1 MNDPLRRFKSQPW
14 KPLSQV
20 AGLTTLLVILI
31 EGVLSWIL
39 TQSDPLPRSLSPQSS
54 TPLGIIV
61 TVAAAVGVGILGV
74 YICERWQSQAML
86 NTASLWALIL
96 CLIVGLVLK
105 SLLPLPAILVRL
117 SFNMVVGVVVGV
129 FWKGRPYWH

>member
-39 TQSDPLPRSLSPQSS
+39 TQSDPLPSSLSPLLSP
-54 TPLGIIV
+54 PLGIIV

>member
-39 TQSDPLPRSLSPQSS
+39 TQSDPLPRSLSPLLSP
-54 TPLGIIV
+54 PLGIIV

-105 SLLPLPAILVRL
+105 SLLPLPAILVSL

-129 FWKGRPYWH
+129 FWKGRPYWR

>member
-39 TQSDPLPRSLSPQSS
+39 TQSDPLPSSLSPQSS

-74 YICERWQSQAML
+74 YLCERWQSQAML

-105 SLLPLPAILVRL
+105 SLLPLPAILVSL

>member
-39 TQSDPLPRSLSPQSS
+39 TQSDPLPSSLSPQSS

-74 YICERWQSQAML
+74 YLCERWQSQAML

>member
-39 TQSDPLPRSLSPQSS
+39 TQSDPLPRSLSPLLSP
-54 TPLGIIV
+54 PLGIIV

-129 FWKGRPYWH
+129 FWKGRPYWR

>member
-39 TQSDPLPRSLSPQSS
+39 TQSDPLPRSLSPLLSP
-54 TPLGIIV
+54 PLGIIV

-74 YICERWQSQAML
+74 YLCERWQSQAML

-129 FWKGRPYWH
+129 FWKGRPYWR

>member
-39 TQSDPLPRSLSPQSS
+39 TQSDPLPRSLSPQLSP
-54 TPLGIIV
+54 PLGIIV

-74 YICERWQSQAML
+74 YLCERWQSQAML

-129 FWKGRPYWH
+129 FWKGRPYWR

>member
-39 TQSDPLPRSLSPQSS
+39 TQSDPLPRSLSPLLSP
-54 TPLGIIV
+54 PLGIIV